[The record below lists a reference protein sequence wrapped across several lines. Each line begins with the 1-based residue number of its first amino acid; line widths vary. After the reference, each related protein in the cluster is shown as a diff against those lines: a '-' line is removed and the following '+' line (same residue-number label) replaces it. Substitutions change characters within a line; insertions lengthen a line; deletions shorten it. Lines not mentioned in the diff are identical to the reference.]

1 MEYLTLFLILGGALA
16 LLVTNRT
23 PPDAVGLLVVIAL
36 LLTGSASLGEA
47 FAGFSHPA
55 TLTVAGLLVLSAG
68 VQRTGVTDR
77 LAVWIRRRPWKSA
90 KSLLRLQSGLVASIS
105 AFISNTATVAV
116 FLPVVLSVAR
126 ERNFS
131 PSRFLIPLS
140 YASLLGGTCTVI
152 GTSTNIV
159 VSSLLVDHD
168 LEPIGMF
175 ELLPVGLVI
184 TLLGLVYLTT
194 IGYRMLPERRKGRD
208 LADAYHL
215 RRYLTEVEIE
225 PGSHLVGLSMEQS
238 RLSELYDL
246 DVLEIHRGEARI
258 APETGTIL
266 LEHDVLL
273 VRAPIVS
280 IRKIREEEGVR
291 LRSEVKIETGDLL
304 GEGMVLAEAVVP
316 PGSPLEHRTLHQSAF
331 RNRHGVT
338 ALAIY
343 HHREYIRDRVGR
355 IPVSIGDVL
364 LLYGPRRRLR
374 ALAGRPEILSVVQ
387 TLPPRP
393 RRRLGRVSLA
403 IVALTVTVAAL
414 GWVSLVKAV
423 VGGSALMVLT
433 GCLSLGET
441 YRAIDR
447 RTILLLAGMISL
459 GLTMERHG
467 AAGYH
472 GRAPHGTGGG
482 AGSLGAARRHL
493 SGHPGP
499 HRARHQQR
507 LRGDH
512 DPAGHRHRQRFR
524 ARPAALRHRR
534 GLRRLRVLPDPL
546 RLPDQHVRLR
556 PGGLQVHRLRPGG
569 AAAVDPLLAG
579 GEHPDPGPVAA
590 HPGATLEVPPATETR
605 ILGP

>member
-1 MEYLTLFLILGGALA
+1 VEYLSLFLILGGALA
-16 LLVTNRT
+16 LLVSNRL
-23 PPDAVGLLVVIAL
+23 PPDAVGLLVVVAL

-90 KSLLRLQSGLVASIS
+90 GSLLRLQSGLVASVS

-159 VSSLLVDHD
+159 VSSLLEEHG
-168 LEPIGMF
+168 LRPIGMF
-175 ELLPVGLVI
+175 ELLPVGIVL
-184 TLLGLVYLTT
+184 TLGGVLYLTT
-194 IGYRMLPERRKGRD
+194 IGQRLIPERLQGSD
-208 LADAYHL
+208 LTEAYHL

-225 PGSHLVGLSMEQS
+225 PGSHLVGSTLELS

-246 DVLEIHRGEARI
+246 DVLEIHRGLRRI
-258 APETGTIL
+258 APSLETGL
-266 LEHDVLL
+266 LESDVLL
-273 VRAPIVS
+273 VRAPVAAIN
-280 IRKIREEEGVR
+280 KIREAEGLR
-291 LRSEVKIETGDLL
+291 LRAETKIEMGDLL

-316 PGSPLEHRTLHQSAF
+316 PGSPLEHRTLKQSAF

-338 ALAIY
+338 ALALY

-355 IPVSIGDVL
+355 IPISVGDVL

-374 ALAGRPEILSVVQ
+374 VLAGRPEILSVVQ

-393 RRRLGRVSLA
+393 RRRLAKLSLA
-403 IVALTVTVAAL
+403 IVALTVLVAAL

-423 VGGSALMVLT
+423 VGGAALMVLT
-433 GCLSLGET
+433 GCLSLVET

-467 AAGYH
+467 AAGYLAAH
-472 GRAPHGTGGG
+472 LMERAGGLGPWGLLAATYLGTLVLTEVITNNACAVIMTPLAIATAHDFGLDPRPF
-482 AGSLGAARRHL
+482 ALAVAFAASASFL
-493 SGHPGP
+493 TPFGYQTNMFVYG
-499 HRARHQQR
+499 
-507 LRGDH
+507 
-512 DPAGHRHRQRFR
+512 
-524 ARPAALRHRR
+524 
-534 GLRRLRVLPDPL
+534 
-546 RLPDQHVRLR
+546 
-556 PGGLQVHRLRPGG
+556 PGGYRFTDFARVGL
-569 AAAVDPLLAG
+569 PLSIFCWLTVSTLI
-579 GEHPDPGPVAA
+579 PVLW
-590 HPGATLEVPPATETR
+590 PLIPAT
-605 ILGP
+605 P